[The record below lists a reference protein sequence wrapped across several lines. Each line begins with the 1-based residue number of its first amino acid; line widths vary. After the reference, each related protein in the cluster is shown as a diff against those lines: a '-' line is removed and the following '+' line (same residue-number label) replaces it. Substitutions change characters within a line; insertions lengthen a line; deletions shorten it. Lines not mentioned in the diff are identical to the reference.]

1 MTGSSPEHEFINA
14 NRWKRM
20 AAILVH
26 KCNSPYFLCGSL
38 RNSSQWILCKQGL
51 FPKVER
57 MTTLAEAHAVIFL
70 ARHINIPVPK
80 IQCAFVHQGHK
91 YIVMSRI
98 SGDQLPFSWHKR
110 VARCAPI
117 QQRYGGR
124 RRPLWPLFDPRL
136 DTPFGNFGGPFESA
150 RKFHGAFLADHDVD
164 FDDPRIKNEDLVK
177 LISCYRA
184 EGDNVV
190 LIHANIR
197 SMNII
202 ADGDEGTGIVDSIL
216 PAGLGS

>member
-57 MTTLAEAHAVIFL
+57 MTTLAEAHAVISL

-98 SGDQLPFSWHKR
+98 SGDQLPFSWHKSGT
-110 VARCAPI
+110 VVGDVLCGPF
-117 QQRYGGR
+117 
-124 RRPLWPLFDPRL
+124 FDPRL

-216 PAGLGS
+216 PAGLGAKILW

>member
-1 MTGSSPEHEFINA
+1 MLQELRVVPQS
-14 NRWKRM
+14 
-20 AAILVH
+20 
-26 KCNSPYFLCGSL
+26 NSGTVVGDVLCG
-38 RNSSQWILCKQGL
+38 
-51 FPKVER
+51 
-57 MTTLAEAHAVIFL
+57 
-70 ARHINIPVPK
+70 
-80 IQCAFVHQGHK
+80 
-91 YIVMSRI
+91 
-98 SGDQLPFSWHKR
+98 PF
-110 VARCAPI
+110 
-117 QQRYGGR
+117 
-124 RRPLWPLFDPRL
+124 FDPRL

-216 PAGLGS
+216 PAGLGVCPRQIRQP